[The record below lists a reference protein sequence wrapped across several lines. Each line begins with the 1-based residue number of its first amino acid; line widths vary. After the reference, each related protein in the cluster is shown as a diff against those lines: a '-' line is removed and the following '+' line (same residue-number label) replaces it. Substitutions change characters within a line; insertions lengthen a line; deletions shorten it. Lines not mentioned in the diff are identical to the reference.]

1 MYTKAGNID
10 DTTVRHFLSQLRI
23 LRRTEA
29 WIKPAADRK
38 YQVSDPDSYTLNQP
52 LSAFYFGLPIT
63 ASQKSTLNDTLLLPS
78 KIKKK
83 TWGTPR
89 HSTTADTEAAAVLDA
104 NPVDP
109 QPSFQV
115 DARAFIFFRAIF
127 FNPEVKSPPGEVL

>member
-1 MYTKAGNID
+1 MCTKAGNLD
-10 DTTVRHFLSQLRI
+10 GTTVRHFLSWLRI

-38 YQVSDPDSYTLNQP
+38 YQVSDHDSYALNQP
-52 LSAFYFGLPIT
+52 LSASYFGLPIT

-78 KIKKK
+78 KITK
-83 TWGTPR
+83 TRGTPR

-115 DARAFIFFRAIF
+115 DAKAFIFFPAIF
-127 FNPEVKSPPGEVL
+127 FNPEVTSPSGEVL